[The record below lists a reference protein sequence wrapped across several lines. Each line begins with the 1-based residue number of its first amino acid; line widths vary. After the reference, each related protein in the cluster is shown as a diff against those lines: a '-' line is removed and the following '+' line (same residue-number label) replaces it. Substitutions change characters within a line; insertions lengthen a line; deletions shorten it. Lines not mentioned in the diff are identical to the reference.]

1 MMRTKVRP
9 IVKRQQ
15 EESMANS
22 GKTWKWSPHAWFK
35 NLKALHKILMGFSV
49 ILVGMI
55 AIGLIGLMGL
65 DQLKSELSSIY
76 DDSTVGVSYVAVS
89 SSNLSLYHNALLS
102 VVDQQQ
108 KSDFDEAVIPLAEL
122 KRRTLAPLEAFRQSA
137 THETVDGRRDGQE
150 LDALLF
156 MLKEY
161 FASAESVVGA
171 LNDSF
176 DPSLTDEQKQSMRQ
190 LGAMILSSEVALW
203 HGKSTWRLQWLAQ
216 LIRDLA
222 SELNDR
228 GQSRAVYLTKVMLGG
243 AAAALFLAIAIGY
256 FLARSIVRDI
266 IHVADVA
273 TRAAAGNLQA
283 RARLESDDEVGH
295 MAKAFNIMLDRITA
309 LVSTEEER
317 DRMQKQLMQFLVLV
331 SDVGKGDLTKR
342 GEVTADMF
350 GNLADGFNLMIQ
362 RFSQLMKQVHQ
373 AAEHVN
379 SSAGKLRDTAGQMA
393 GTAKHQ
399 ADESIK
405 ALGAV
410 EQLASAMRQV
420 TETAG
425 ASSEAACQVLKA
437 TEDGRLAV
445 QETVHDMQRIQLA
458 VQRMSKQVKALG
470 DRSLEISQ
478 IVSTIRDIANQTN
491 LLALNAAIEAA
502 GAGEAGARFG
512 VVADQVRKLAESSTQ
527 ATREIADLVKVIQSE
542 TQQTV
547 VAMEHETQTVEAGAA
562 SALRTGDV
570 FKEISTIAQRSAALA
585 QSIAAAA
592 ADQTVSTDQ
601 VGRSIKDFTGGA
613 VATQKATDSTRATVE
628 DMVTLAQGL
637 TASVSQFKLA

>member
-1 MMRTKVRP
+1 
-9 IVKRQQ
+9 
-15 EESMANS
+15 MANS
-22 GKTWKWSPHAWFK
+22 RKTWKWSPRTWFK
-35 NLKALHKILMGFSV
+35 NLKALHKILIGFFV
-49 ILVGMI
+49 ILVGMM
-55 AIGLIGLMGL
+55 AIGLIGLLGL
-65 DQLKSELSSIY
+65 RQLQGQLSSIY
-76 DDSTVGVSYVAVS
+76 DDSTVGVSHVAVS
-89 SSNLSLYHNALLS
+89 STNLSLYHNALLS
-102 VVDQQQ
+102 VADQRQ
-108 KSDFDEAVIPLAEL
+108 KSDFDEAIIPLAEL
-122 KRRTLAPLEAFRQSA
+122 KRRTLTPLEMYRPSA

-150 LDALLF
+150 LDVLLF
-156 MLKEY
+156 TLKEY
-161 FASAESVVGA
+161 FASAESTVGA

-176 DPSLTDEQKQSMRQ
+176 DSSLTDEQRQSMRE
-190 LGAMILSSEVALW
+190 LAATLLSTEVSLW
-203 HGKSTWRLQWLAQ
+203 HGRSIWRFQWLAQ

-222 SELNDR
+222 GELNDT
-228 GQSRAVYLTKVMLGG
+228 GQSLAVHLTKVMLGA
-243 AAAALFLAIAIGY
+243 AAAALLIAVAIGY
-256 FLARSIVRDI
+256 FLARSIVKDI

-273 TRAAAGNLQA
+273 TQAAAGNLQA
-283 RARLESDDEVGH
+283 RASLESEDEVGH

-317 DRMQKQLMQFLVLV
+317 DRMQKQLVQFLVLV

-362 RFSQLMKQVHQ
+362 RFSQLMKQVRQ
-373 AAEHVN
+373 AAERVN
-379 SSAGKLRDTAGQMA
+379 SSAGKLRDNAGQMA
-393 GTAKHQ
+393 GTARHQ

-410 EQLASAMRQV
+410 EQLASSMRQV
-420 TETAG
+420 SETAG
-425 ASSEAACQVLKA
+425 ASSEAARQVLKA
-437 TEDGRLAV
+437 TEAGRLAV

-527 ATREIADLVKVIQSE
+527 ATREIAELVKVIQSE
-542 TQQTV
+542 TQHAV
-547 VAMEHETQTVEAGAA
+547 VAMEHETQTVEAGSA

-570 FKEISTIAQRSAALA
+570 FKDISTIAQRSAELA

-592 ADQTVSTDQ
+592 AEQTASTDQ

-613 VATQKATDSTRATVE
+613 VATQKATDSARATVE
-628 DMVTLAQGL
+628 DMVTLAEGL
-637 TASVSQFKLA
+637 TTSVSQFKLT

>member
-1 MMRTKVRP
+1 MAKVR
-9 IVKRQQ
+9 
-15 EESMANS
+15 
-22 GKTWKWSPHAWFK
+22 KTWKWSPRAWFK
-35 NLKALHKILMGFSV
+35 NLKALHKILLGFSIIV
-49 ILVGMI
+49 IGMM

-65 DQLKSELSSIY
+65 SELKRQLRSIY
-76 DDSTVGVSYVAVS
+76 DESTVGVSHVAVS
-89 SSNLSLYHNALLS
+89 SANLSLYHNALLS
-102 VVDQQQ
+102 VVDQRQ
-108 KSDFDEAVIPLAEL
+108 KSDFDEAIIPLAEL
-122 KRRTLAPLEAFRQSA
+122 KRRTLTPLETYRPFA
-137 THETVDGRRDGQE
+137 THETLDGRRDGQE
-150 LDALLF
+150 LDVLLF
-156 MLKEY
+156 TLREY
-161 FASAESVVGA
+161 FTSAESAVGA

-176 DPSLTDEQKQSMRQ
+176 DPSLTDEQRQSMRE
-190 LGAMILSSEVALW
+190 LGTTVLSTEVALW
-203 HGKSTWRLQWLAQ
+203 HGRSIWRFQWVAQ

-222 SELNDR
+222 SELNES
-228 GQSRAVYLTKVMLGG
+228 GQRMAVYLTKVMLGG
-243 AAAALFLAIAIGY
+243 AVAALLLAIAIGY
-256 FLARSIVRDI
+256 YLARSMVRDI

-273 TRAAAGNLQA
+273 TQAAAGNLQA

-317 DRMQKQLMQFLVLV
+317 DRMQKQLVQFLVLV

-362 RFSQLMKQVHQ
+362 RFSQLMKQVRQ
-373 AAEHVN
+373 AADRVN
-379 SSAGKLRDTAGQMA
+379 ASAGKLRDNAGQMA
-393 GTAKHQ
+393 GTARHQ

-405 ALGAV
+405 ALNAI
-410 EQLASAMRQV
+410 ERLASSMRQV

-425 ASSEAACQVLKA
+425 ASSEAARQVLKA

-445 QETVHDMQRIQLA
+445 QETVQDMQRIQLA

-502 GAGEAGARFG
+502 GAGEAGARFA
-512 VVADQVRKLAESSTQ
+512 VVADQVRKLAESSSQ

-542 TQQTV
+542 TQHAV
-547 VAMEHETQTVEAGAA
+547 VAMEHETQAVEAGSA

-570 FKEISTIAQRSAALA
+570 FKEISTIAQRSAELA

-613 VATQKATDSTRATVE
+613 MATQKATDSARATVE
-628 DMVTLAQGL
+628 DMVTLAEGL
-637 TASVSQFKLA
+637 TNSVSQFKLT

>member
-1 MMRTKVRP
+1 
-9 IVKRQQ
+9 
-15 EESMANS
+15 MANS
-22 GKTWKWSPHAWFK
+22 RKTWKWSPRAWFK
-35 NLKALHKILMGFSV
+35 DLKALHKILIGFS
-49 ILVGMI
+49 IIIVGMM

-65 DQLKSELSSIY
+65 RQMKGQLSSIY
-76 DDSTVGVSYVAVS
+76 DESTVGVSHVAVS
-89 SSNLSLYHNALLS
+89 STNLSLYHNALLS
-102 VVDQQQ
+102 VVDQRE
-108 KSDFDEAVIPLAEL
+108 KSDFDEAIIPLAEL
-122 KRRTLAPLEAFRQSA
+122 KKRTLAPLETYRPSA

-150 LDALLF
+150 LDVLIF
-156 MLKEY
+156 TLKEY
-161 FASAESVVGA
+161 FASAESAVGA

-176 DPSLTDEQKQSMRQ
+176 DSSLTDEQRQSMRE
-190 LGAMILSSEVALW
+190 LGAMVLSTEVALW
-203 HGKSTWRLQWLAQ
+203 HGRSIWRFQGVAQ

-222 SELNDR
+222 SELNES
-228 GQSRAVYLTKVMLGG
+228 GQSMAIHLTKVMLG
-243 AAAALFLAIAIGY
+243 AAAIALLLAITIGF

-273 TRAAAGNLQA
+273 TQAAAGNLLA

-317 DRMQKQLMQFLVLV
+317 DRMQKQLVQFLVLV

-362 RFSQLMKQVHQ
+362 RFSQLMKHVRQ
-373 AAEHVN
+373 AAERVN
-379 SSAGKLRDTAGQMA
+379 SSASKLRDNAGQMA
-393 GTAKHQ
+393 GTARHQ

-410 EQLASAMRQV
+410 EQLASSMREV

-425 ASSEAACQVLKA
+425 ASSDAARQVLKA

-458 VQRMSKQVKALG
+458 VQRMSKQIKALG

-542 TQQTV
+542 TQHAV
-547 VAMEHETQTVEAGAA
+547 VAMEHETQAVEAGSA

-570 FKEISTIAQRSAALA
+570 FKDISTIAQRSAELA

-613 VATQKATDSTRATVE
+613 VATQKATDSARATVE
-628 DMVTLAQGL
+628 DMVVLAEGL
-637 TASVSQFKLA
+637 TTSVSQFKLA